1 MLQTVVKKTLL
12 EYLLVPG
19 EHGTV
24 TNLQTAVKTLLEYNV
39 VYVEDTV

>member
-1 MLQTVVKKTLL
+1 MLQTVVKQTLL
-12 EYLLVPG
+12 EYLCVPG
-19 EHGTV
+19 GHGKV